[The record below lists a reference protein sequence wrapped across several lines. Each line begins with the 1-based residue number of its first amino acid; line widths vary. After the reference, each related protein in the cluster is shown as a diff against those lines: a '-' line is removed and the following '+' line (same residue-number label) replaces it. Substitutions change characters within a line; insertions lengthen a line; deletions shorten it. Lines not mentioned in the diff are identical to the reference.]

1 MIARAILGKP
11 ELLILDEPT
20 KGLDPAGMKQICD
33 LMKMLYQEYGM
44 TIMVSSHILSEIES
58 IADTIGIIHSGRM
71 KKEISMKEI
80 SENNLAYIES
90 EGCRRVYF
98 YPFA

>member
-1 MIARAILGKP
+1 
-11 ELLILDEPT
+11 
-20 KGLDPAGMKQICD
+20 
-33 LMKMLYQEYGM
+33 
-44 TIMVSSHILSEIES
+44 MVSSHILSEIES